1 MRFILSLGWEEG
13 IADLTQRLVRDLSAG
28 RRVLWL
34 VTGGSNLP
42 ASVKIMGSVS
52 DELSR
57 HLTVILADERYG
69 APGHAD
75 SNWTQLMDAGFQG
88 KHATLLPVLQAGD
101 SFEQAA
107 EHYNQLVGQALA
119 DAEITISQIGI
130 GADGHI
136 AGILPESPAAREA
149 SSLVTAYDSPPYRR
163 LTMTFPAL
171 QRITADYS
179 FAFGEN
185 KRQTLVTLE
194 HKQLD
199 PAVQPAQILKQ
210 LPEAYIYNDQI
221 GEHK

>member
-13 IADLTQRLVRDLSAG
+13 IADLTQRLVQDLSAG
-28 RRVLWL
+28 RQVLWL
-34 VTGGSNLP
+34 VTGGSNIP
-42 ASVKIMGSVS
+42 ACVKIMDSIS

-57 HLTVILADERYG
+57 HLTVMLADERYG
-69 APGHAD
+69 APGHTD
-75 SNWTQLMDAGFQG
+75 SNWAQLLDSGFDG
-88 KHATLLPVLQAGD
+88 KHATLLPVLQTGD

-107 EHYNQLVGQALA
+107 KRYNQLAEQTLDQA
-119 DAEITISQIGI
+119 EVIISQIGI

-136 AGILPESPAAREA
+136 AGILPDSPAAHETKA
-149 SSLVTAYDSPPYRR
+149 LVVAYDSPPYRR

-171 QRITADYS
+171 QRISADYS

-185 KRQTLVTLE
+185 KRQALTGLE
-194 HKQLD
+194 QQALD
-199 PAVQPAQILKQ
+199 PIGHPAQILKR

>member
-13 IADLTQRLVRDLSAG
+13 IADLTQRLVRELSAG

-42 ASVKIMGSVS
+42 ASVKIMGSIS
-52 DELSR
+52 DDLSR
-57 HLTVILADERYG
+57 NLTVMLADERYG

-75 SNWTQLMDAGFQG
+75 SNWAQLMDSGFQG
-88 KHATLLPVLQAGD
+88 KHATLLPLLQAGD
-101 SFEQAA
+101 SFERAA
-107 EHYNQLVGQALA
+107 ERYNQLAGQAFNE
-119 DAEITISQIGI
+119 AEVTISQIGI
-130 GADGHI
+130 GADGHV
-136 AGILPESPAAREA
+136 AGILPESPAARETTA
-149 SSLVTAYDSPPYRR
+149 MVIAYDSPPYTR

-185 KRQTLVTLE
+185 KRQTLTMLE
-194 HKQLD
+194 QKQLD
-199 PAVQPAQILKQ
+199 PIMQPAQIFKQ